1 MTSMSPRTRALA
13 VGGIVGPAAFVGTWA
28 IAGATT
34 PGYSLVANA
43 ISDLAAVDASTR
55 VAMTTALVV
64 DGLGI
69 IAFGFA
75 CRDVLDGP
83 AWIAAVVTGVG
94 TLGVAA
100 SPLRGWTGD
109 QVHAGFAVVSYVATS
124 ALPLFAAAP
133 LARSGFPGWAR
144 ASVAAGIVS
153 AVTLLAST
161 AGPAHGLFQRL
172 GLTVGDL
179 WIATAAA
186 AILTRHLPK
195 PALRRP

>member
-1 MTSMSPRTRALA
+1 MAPMSRRAQVLA

-34 PGYSLVANA
+34 PGYSFVSNA

-55 VAMTTALVV
+55 AAMTTALVV

-69 IAFGFA
+69 ISFGLA
-75 CRDVLDGP
+75 CREVLDGK
-83 AWIAAVVTGVG
+83 AWIAAVITGAG

-109 QVHAGFAVVSYVATS
+109 QVHAAFAGVSYAATS
-124 ALPLFAAAP
+124 VLPLLAAAP
-133 LARSGFPGWAR
+133 LARAGHPKWAR
-144 ASVAAGIVS
+144 TSVMAGVTS

-172 GLTVGDL
+172 GLTTADV
-179 WIATAAA
+179 WIAAA
-186 AILTRHLPK
+186 AVAIASCRLPT
-195 PALRRP
+195 PSLRSR

>member
-1 MTSMSPRTRALA
+1 MSRRTRVLA

-28 IAGATT
+28 MAGAATS
-34 PGYSLVANA
+34 GYSLVSNA

-69 IAFGFA
+69 IAFGLA
-75 CRDVLDGP
+75 CRDVVDGP

-109 QVHAGFAVVSYVATS
+109 QVHAGFAAVSYVATS
-124 ALPLFAAAP
+124 ALPILAAGP
-133 LARSGFPGWAR
+133 LARSGRPTWAR
-144 ASVAAGIVS
+144 ASVAAGVIS
-153 AVTLLAST
+153 AVALLAST

-172 GLTVGDL
+172 GLTVADV

-186 AILTRHLPK
+186 AIVTRRFPN
-195 PALRRP
+195 PALRRR

>member
-1 MTSMSPRTRALA
+1 MSRRTRLLA

-28 IAGATT
+28 IAGAAT
-34 PGYSLVANA
+34 PGYSLVSNA

-69 IAFGFA
+69 IAFGLA
-75 CRDVLDGP
+75 CRDVVDGP
-83 AWIAAVVTGVG
+83 AWIAAVATGVD

-109 QVHAGFAVVSYVATS
+109 QVHAGFAAVSYVATS
-124 ALPLFAAAP
+124 ALPILAAGP
-133 LARSGFPGWAR
+133 LARSGRPTWAR
-144 ASVAAGIVS
+144 ASVAAGVIS
-153 AVTLLAST
+153 AVALLAST

-172 GLTVGDL
+172 GLTVADV

-186 AILTRHLPK
+186 AIVTRRFPN
-195 PALRRP
+195 PALRRR